1 MRDFAVPAAIEK
13 SPATAMC
20 MQPFEGTETGNEQ
33 RSPLP
38 FLTLK
43 VFPQQEIPFTK
54 HKVRSDT
61 EVLVWRR
68 QSVLVYQL

>member
-13 SPATAMC
+13 SPVTAMC
-20 MQPFEGTETGNEQ
+20 MQPFGGTETGNEQ
-33 RSPLP
+33 RSPL
-38 FLTLK
+38 TLK
-43 VFPQQEIPFTK
+43 EFLPQKIPFTK
-54 HKVRSDT
+54 HKVRSDK